1 MALILNIDTATENA
15 SVCLSQNGNVLA
27 FEESREQKNH
37 ASFLQPAIQKILSE
51 GSKNI
56 NELDAVAVTH
66 GPGSYTGLR
75 VGLSSAKG
83 ICYAINKPLITLNT
97 LEVMVAAME
106 ADASEIIHINNS
118 LPILFC
124 PLIDARRMEVFTA
137 LYSKTK
143 ETILEPCPM
152 ILTEESFLTELNQF
166 LILFAGSGHAKLKT
180 LLKSNNALFL
190 NTVYSA
196 QNMVTLAEHHFK
208 LKSFASLAYS
218 EPFYGKEFF
227 NSALSKK

>member
-1 MALILNIDTATENA
+1 M
-15 SVCLSQNGNVLA
+15 GHHW
-27 FEESREQKNH
+27 FYY
-37 ASFLQPAIQKILSE
+37 FLQYFL
-51 GSKNI
+51 
-56 NELDAVAVTH
+56 LDLKLHQGA
-66 GPGSYTGLR
+66 
-75 VGLSSAKG
+75 
-83 ICYAINKPLITLNT
+83 
-97 LEVMVAAME
+97 
-106 ADASEIIHINNS
+106 
-118 LPILFC
+118 
-124 PLIDARRMEVFTA
+124 
-137 LYSKTK
+137 
-143 ETILEPCPM
+143 
-152 ILTEESFLTELNQF
+152 ELNQF